1 MMIGMI
7 FIFLTNNWISE
18 VAKEIGPATIQNI
31 DHIYNYADNIR
42 YQADEVF
49 DSYLLVENAT
59 KYELHNIGDI
69 LGEPMMFH
77 LQEIFDPVFGE
88 LMNFEGHMESI
99 RKGLEEISRQ
109 NIRLRVRLYIK
120 AIILPL
126 YDIAHNLCG
135 ISISNIQSQTDL
147 FETDFGSLN
156 GKLLD
161 DLNFENCRENEACNE
176 LTVITKAMDID
187 ADLSQ
192 VSKNAT
198 ETMRPGLSLAA
209 MVALESYKSF
219 KQKVYGE

>member
-1 MMIGMI
+1 M
-7 FIFLTNNWISE
+7 
-18 VAKEIGPATIQNI
+18 
-31 DHIYNYADNIR
+31 
-42 YQADEVF
+42 
-49 DSYLLVENAT
+49 
-59 KYELHNIGDI
+59 
-69 LGEPMMFH
+69 
-77 LQEIFDPVFGE
+77 
-88 LMNFEGHMESI
+88 
-99 RKGLEEISRQ
+99 
-109 NIRLRVRLYIK
+109 
-120 AIILPL
+120 LPL
-126 YDIAHNLCG
+126 YHIAHNLCG

-198 ETMRPGLSLAA
+198 VTMRPGLSLAA